1 MQFFFNAL
9 FITLGILTAILIVNF
24 SVGFL
29 ISFFKTLK
37 TNSKR
42 AVQLKMYEDRK
53 KSKEQFLKLAEN
65 QSQKILAENSE
76 VSILVEKL
84 KLFPYDDSDTKK
96 ARKNNNE
103 RSKIQKQI
111 RILVPQKSIRDFYY
125 SNKKI

>member
-53 KSKEQFLKLAEN
+53 KSKEQ
-65 QSQKILAENSE
+65 
-76 VSILVEKL
+76 
-84 KLFPYDDSDTKK
+84 
-96 ARKNNNE
+96 
-103 RSKIQKQI
+103 
-111 RILVPQKSIRDFYY
+111 
-125 SNKKI
+125 